1 MDNVIN
7 EKYGNRV
14 RVRVCGICSDGDR
27 LLMVNHRGLTN
38 KDFWA
43 PPGGGIEFGLSSEEN
58 LTREF
63 LEETNLRIQVNSYLF
78 CCEFVK
84 PPLHAIELFFA
95 ANVLGG
101 KLKTGRDPEMRAK
114 DQIIREAKFM
124 AFGDIDALPMEVKH
138 GAFGLVSGASKITG
152 LKGYYKI

>member
-1 MDNVIN
+1 M
-7 EKYGNRV
+7 YGNQV
-14 RVRVCGICSDGDR
+14 RVRVCGICCEVDS
-27 LLMVNHRGLTN
+27 LLMVNHHGLTD

-63 LEETNLRIQVNSYLF
+63 LEETNLRIRVNSYLF
-78 CCEFVK
+78 CCEFLK

-95 ANVLGG
+95 VNVLGG
-101 KLKTGRDPEMRAK
+101 KLRTGQDPEMRPK
-114 DQIIREAKFM
+114 DQIIREVKFM
-124 AFGDIDALPMEVKH
+124 AFRDIDALPLEVKH
-138 GAFGLVSGASKITG
+138 GAFGLVSGASKITR